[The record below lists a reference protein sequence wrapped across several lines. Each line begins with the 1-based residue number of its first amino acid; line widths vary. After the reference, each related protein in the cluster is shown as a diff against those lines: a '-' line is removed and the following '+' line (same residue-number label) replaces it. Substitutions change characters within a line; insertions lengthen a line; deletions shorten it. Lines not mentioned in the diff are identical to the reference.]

1 MVWIAAYFAVLLA
14 GCLLAA
20 VRTEPTALGGSS
32 FLFFNAAFAA
42 VSLIAQI
49 LSVQAVSGQAMGHAV
64 SPALTTFWALMLL
77 GSWIARSSWL
87 IIRAGSSEVREVV
100 ETCLVKVRIAF
111 EKSQCGFTVAAGPTS
126 VATRPVKLRIRIRD
140 LPPSCALIR
149 FQGRARHRKLVLLK
163 HLLAKQFRGVLPHL
177 RVRTR

>member
-1 MVWIAAYFAVLLA
+1 VVWIAAYFAVLLA

-20 VRTEPTALGGSS
+20 VRSEPTVLGGSS
-32 FLFFNAAFAA
+32 FLLFNAAFAA
-42 VSLIAQI
+42 VSLTVP
-49 LSVQAVSGQAMGHAV
+49 LLSGQAVGHAV
-64 SPALTTFWALMLL
+64 SPATTTFWALLLL
-77 GSWIARSSWL
+77 GSWITRSSWL
-87 IIRAGSSEVREVV
+87 IIRAGSGEVREVV

-126 VATRPVKLRIRIRD
+126 VARAVKLRIRIRD